1 MLIDDLKAAH
11 RISEDDAG
19 IVGELADII
28 EAAKI
33 DLELSGIAHG
43 LPDNA
48 SYELTVDPII
58 RRAIITYSK
67 WQFGMDNPDSEK
79 YHAAYELLKAHL
91 ALAPD
96 YRAVEEVV

>member
-1 MLIDDLKAAH
+1 MLIDDLKVAH

-19 IVGELADII
+19 MVGELADII

-43 LPDNA
+43 LPADA
-48 SYELTVDPII
+48 AYAVSVDPII
-58 RRAIITYSK
+58 RRALITYSK

-79 YHAAYELLKAHL
+79 YQMCYELLKAHL
-91 ALAPD
+91 ALASD
-96 YRAVEEVV
+96 YRTVEVV